1 MQLRPNKTGKEIIFP
16 KHTLTTSC
24 HGFTNSKFRILT
36 PNVSLLYKDCFA
48 EEQTKYPAV
57 LGV

>member
-1 MQLRPNKTGKEIIFP
+1 MQLRPNKTGKEIIFSKLP
-16 KHTLTTSC
+16 LTTSC
-24 HGFTNSKFRILT
+24 HGFTNSKFRIST

-48 EEQTKYPAV
+48 EEQKKDPTV